1 MIAAWACETLSD
13 SPDPSSFTQT
23 LNMKLRQLSQLPY
36 LTVGQLYNAIF
47 TEVQARR
54 VEPSTLRPKKLPVH
68 RVLTRSQDS
77 PRSICLSKQI
87 KPSQQQDILHTTEN
101 SAPISQLQ
109 PLDLPVFNSP
119 SSEEANTPN
128 SVSLLSQNASAKSST
143 TSLDELPEYPR
154 LLFCIRISEDV
165 KASDFS
171 PEIFLDWLKKVPI
184 KANLVRVEAG
194 FASNSTLV
202 MFSILPAILGYLP
215 ENPAMTLLG
224 TIKSKNIIAAVP
236 SKEKEIRTKKQPAA
250 EKEEID
256 VKAKMKSPTASA
268 TSSGKKEEPSPP
280 KGGCRYIMF
289 REDIRPMT
297 W

>member
-1 MIAAWACETLSD
+1 VI
-13 SPDPSSFTQT
+13 
-23 LNMKLRQLSQLPY
+23 
-36 LTVGQLYNAIF
+36 
-47 TEVQARR
+47 
-54 VEPSTLRPKKLPVH
+54 
-68 RVLTRSQDS
+68 
-77 PRSICLSKQI
+77 
-87 KPSQQQDILHTTEN
+87 
-101 SAPISQLQ
+101 
-109 PLDLPVFNSP
+109 NSP
-119 SSEEANTPN
+119 SSEEPNTPN

-202 MFSILPAILGYLP
+202 MLSILPAILGYLP

-236 SKEKEIRTKKQPAA
+236 SKEKEIRRKKQPAV
-250 EKEEID
+250 EKEEVD
-256 VKAKMKSPTASA
+256 AKAKMKSPTASA

-297 W
+297 WLAYFRTELLFSSVWAESLGASREPVDAFLSWKLGSSAPEIFSEI